1 MAPDDDADS
10 NDDPNAAA
18 DPRTGR
24 GPETGPGSKRQR
36 PQSAEP
42 ATPSRRHTEKSMRGY
57 RPGDTPN
64 RNGNPRMNPDQS
76 DAARPGA
83 RSGSQPARRGQG
95 AGEAGAVGPV
105 ARNDLRQYFASAA
118 GPSQPHS
125 NDHRPGPAQLMTPQ
139 WRWSPVP
146 ANSRAPRRTPP
157 GPGGARHPR
166 HPSAIATA
174 ASSTAISTRTVNMRT
189 LSRETTI
196 RRPAAGA
203 AAGAKTVAIAKRG
216 ANEAAG
222 KLRVTETKAKAQLA
236 TADWPAEGKERTLEA
251 TATTRATGDT
261 GTGAPGTATMPTTS
275 TSTLMTPTTRTREMT
290 TETMTLTVELERGG
304 YTATMNTAAWASM
317 ARAKI
322 TTQGTPR
329 VTPTWGCTRTRM
341 EMASMAEHR
350 APMTMLG
357 GVHVGGA
364 RERAGQHGG
373 RNGHGGRDGHG
384 GQARGAG
391 DRHDERIAR
400 NGGQRDGNDGPGGP
414 GGRDGGNWAGGAG
427 RRLNW
432 DGEDGG
438 DNDGQA
444 PAGGDGNVY
453 GGGGGGGRPAAA
465 ANGTGPNTAKVYLV
479 LFGDG
484 LASRLVPPDAPQDTR
499 DEILASARSTCRREG
514 LQIRA
519 VVNEIR
525 GRIAAAHQADRARIR
540 DHRIGE
546 GADPSALRNPLPP
559 LPESSTADDAVT
571 LRCGHVVCG
580 DRIEESSPCIAIKY
594 ANITEARRAAQLLT
608 PVTPQLATL
617 AVLGATGP
625 LSVGIHVD
633 APASSTE
640 FFAIEAELGCRKME
654 RGTLSSFMKNTVL
667 RALTSGINPDAYEAN
682 DVVVAYNELAV
693 KCPNGPTARYLIPAS
708 HAQAAQNFLAN
719 VGYLLAADNNS
730 ALITLPRFQDPDP
743 DFCWNNDR
751 KHVLN
756 GVLIFAGAHAG
767 CGHADANQ
775 EHVPFPGDECQL
787 DITQLVP
794 DRQFIMDL
802 RAAGVLYMTTRPY
815 PTSIEVGVQA
825 SMVDAERYSTG
836 GGRQL
841 RVLDLDDEQWAARRE
856 RMGFTAHPTLS
867 GALDLHDA
875 RGRQVIILEVTT
887 MCTWSSP
894 SPSPKPSCARHTSS
908 PASTTSTSPCS
919 TTVASSGGD
928 TTASPSTGGTGTS
941 RQLQEGKHLGVGR
954 RGAVDC
960 MWTLPTAERVAGAP
974 AGLRAAVADLEGPEA
989 TGAVQAALEAA
1000 AGLAEPMEPAAEPA
1014 SGMPAAGRAQPMAA
1028 VAVGWTSSGA
1038 TSPGAALLGEP
1049 GAGWAPPA
1057 VGADS
1062 QAVAPAAGV
1071 DEEHV
1076 QRLPWQY

>member
-1 MAPDDDADS
+1 M
-10 NDDPNAAA
+10 
-18 DPRTGR
+18 
-24 GPETGPGSKRQR
+24 
-36 PQSAEP
+36 P
-42 ATPSRRHTEKSMRGY
+42 AR
-57 RPGDTPN
+57 
-64 RNGNPRMNPDQS
+64 
-76 DAARPGA
+76 ARPA
-83 RSGSQPARRGQG
+83 
-95 AGEAGAVGPV
+95 
-105 ARNDLRQYFASAA
+105 D
-118 GPSQPHS
+118 
-125 NDHRPGPAQLMTPQ
+125 DPQ

-146 ANSRAPRRTPP
+146 TPP
-157 GPGGARHPR
+157 ARGAAIPSPERHRHRGQQHRDQHSDSEYEDAQQGDDDQAPGGRR
-166 HPSAIATA
+166 SGGGQD
-174 ASSTAISTRTVNMRT
+174 RGD
-189 LSRETTI
+189 REE
-196 RRPAAGA
+196 
-203 AAGAKTVAIAKRG
+203 G

-329 VTPTWGCTRTRM
+329 VTPTWGMHENATAEISKRRM
-341 EMASMAEHR
+341 LTVALEV
-350 APMTMLG
+350 
-357 GVHVGGA
+357 VHVNAPASTAAATGTADGMDTAA
-364 RERAGQHGG
+364 RPAAPAIGTTSALRATVVNATGTTGLAGQADGTAETGPAVLDAVSTGTGG
-373 RNGHGGRDGHG
+373 RR
-384 GQARGAG
+384 R
-391 DRHDERIAR
+391 
-400 NGGQRDGNDGPGGP
+400 QR
-414 GGRDGGNWAGGAG
+414 WAS
-427 RRLNW
+427 
-432 DGEDGG
+432 
-438 DNDGQA
+438 

-499 DEILASARSTCRREG
+499 DEILASARIQHRR
-514 LQIRA
+514 R
-519 VVNEIR
+519 R
-525 GRIAAAHQADRARIR
+525 CD
-540 DHRIGE
+540 
-546 GADPSALRNPLPP
+546 
-559 LPESSTADDAVT
+559 

-693 KCPNGPTARYLIPAS
+693 KPRRTS
-708 HAQAAQNFLAN
+708 WQTLAT
-719 VGYLLAADNNS
+719 S
-730 ALITLPRFQDPDP
+730 WPQTTTQPSSPPRFQDPDP

-775 EHVPFPGDECQL
+775 EHVPFPGNECQL

-802 RAAGVLYMTTRPY
+802 RAAGVLYMTTRP
-815 PTSIEVGVQA
+815 S
-825 SMVDAERYSTG
+825 R
-836 GGRQL
+836 
-841 RVLDLDDEQWAARRE
+841 W
-856 RMGFTAHPTLS
+856 
-867 GALDLHDA
+867 
-875 RGRQVIILEVTT
+875 VIILEVTHDVHVVIPLPQSEAL
-887 MCTWSSP
+887 MC
-894 SPSPKPSCARHTSS
+894 AAHFLTSVNNINQPLLNYRGELGGGHNCQPLDRRNRDE
-908 PASTTSTSPCS
+908 PA
-919 TTVASSGGD
+919 AAGGQ
-928 TTASPSTGGTGTS
+928 APGG
-941 RQLQEGKHLGVGR
+941 RAE
-954 RGAVDC
+954 GAVDC
-960 MWTLPTAERVAGAP
+960 MWTLPTAERVAGARRGCGRP
-974 AGLRAAVADLEGPEA
+974 WRTWRAGGDWG
-989 TGAVQAALEAA
+989 GAGG
-1000 AGLAEPMEPAAEPA
+1000 AGGRGGAGGAHGARGGA
-1014 SGMPAAGRAQPMAA
+1014 GIWMPAAGRAQPMAA